1 MFEPLV
7 HLTQSTSSIY
17 NFINHDSP
25 ICQGV
30 KNYKK
35 DLVLSKCI
43 YYVYFP
49 SVQMLLW
56 DFHTLGDLLN
66 TIWLKFPIS
75 PSWKTQWPPSNFI
88 ILLIFFFLPSPM
100 AISFCYIYQGNL
112 IISPPTQHAHTVA
125 HSINLP
131 ITKFSHSRYVIIFV
145 ILLKTTFRSIVG
157 ACSEHINK
165 GVESTLKCDD
175 VHYIADLKNATYISK
190 NTYLTSQ
197 HLYNVQAQGRWLW
210 FA

>member
-1 MFEPLV
+1 MFIFPLFKCCFGI
-7 HLTQSTSSIY
+7 SIPWEIY
-17 NFINHDSP
+17 LIQFDSNS
-25 ICQGV
+25 QFHHHG
-30 KNYKK
+30 KLS
-35 DLVLSKCI
+35 DL
-43 YYVYFP
+43 P
-49 SVQMLLW
+49 Q
-56 DFHTLGDLLN
+56 
-66 TIWLKFPIS
+66 
-75 PSWKTQWPPSNFI
+75 
-88 ILLIFFFLPSPM
+88 ILLFFWFFFLPSPM